1 MRLNYT
7 GFSLSHLSSGKN
19 LDSVASMRVMI
30 IMRERKRRLA
40 QDFLPERVLNNK
52 LDAYKFVDRL
62 GIRRP
67 RLISGKARH
76 DALPAE
82 LNNLVIKPL
91 SGKSSQGVYAAFNE
105 NAIQKIKTAERFSG
119 RDALIAHL
127 KEDMA
132 AGINKEDRWIIEEL
146 ITEESNPL
154 TAARDLKF
162 YCFYGRVELVLE
174 IVRDPVTR
182 YCFWDKDG
190 KLKNVG
196 GFEDRLFE
204 GRGFTPEM
212 LKTAERISAE
222 IPAPFMRID
231 FHNTG
236 SELVF
241 CEFTPTSGAIWDYG
255 RETDQFLGER
265 YLEAEARL
273 LGDLLSGKRFTV
285 YNSLH
290 KRYVASRK
298 STASQKPVAELA

>member
-1 MRLNYT
+1 MHLNYT
-7 GFSLSHLSSGKN
+7 GFSLSHLNSGKS
-19 LDSVASMRVMI
+19 LDTVASMRVMI

-40 QDFLPERVLNNK
+40 QESLPERVLNNK
-52 LDAYKFVDRL
+52 LDAYKFVDML

-105 NAIQKIKTAERFSG
+105 NAIQKIKTAEMFSG
-119 RDALIAHL
+119 RDTLITRL

-132 AGINKEDRWIIEEL
+132 AGINREDRWIIEEL
-146 ITEESNPL
+146 ITEEGNPL
-154 TAARDLKF
+154 SAARDLKF
-162 YCFYGRVELVLE
+162 YCFYGRVELVIE
-174 IVRDPVTR
+174 IVRDPATR
-182 YCFWDKDG
+182 YCFWDKEG
-190 KLKNVG
+190 KLKDVG
-196 GFEDRLFE
+196 GLEDQRFV

-212 LKTAERISAE
+212 LEKAERMSAE

-231 FHNTG
+231 FHATG
-236 SELVF
+236 SEMIF
-241 CEFTPTSGAIWDYG
+241 CEFTPTSGGIWDYG

-273 LGDLLSGKRFTV
+273 LSDLLRGKRFTV
-285 YNSLH
+285 YNSLY
-290 KRYVASRK
+290 KRYVASSR
-298 STASQKPVAELA
+298 STAVQKTVAELT